1 MAKRTAYATSARNSK
16 VIGSDSPST
25 TTFTCAVL
33 NPVALTFM
41 VTGTSRM
48 PGMPAVCAGIS
59 LPVISIVV
67 HWQDGCAPNTF
78 SGLSDVLASLKFPSS
93 NVCGATTPKSNP
105 AGMAI
110 TLALAAGAE
119 AARIGLPT
127 GLVKAEG
134 AGVCAVVGACANTTV
149 DCTNAADS
157 SAAIVFAHVRACA
170 WANTVNTKICIRVCI
185 FNFIWMLTFNC
196 DFNCDFIRGGI
207 LFNTA
212 AHS

>member
-1 MAKRTAYATSARNSK
+1 
-16 VIGSDSPST
+16 
-25 TTFTCAVL
+25 
-33 NPVALTFM
+33 
-41 VTGTSRM
+41 M
-48 PGMPAVCAGIS
+48 PGTPAVCAGIS

-119 AARIGLPT
+119 AARIGFPI
-127 GLVKAEG
+127 GFV
-134 AGVCAVVGACANTTV
+134 GVTTGACAVANALNKTTLI
-149 DCTNAADS
+149 
-157 SAAIVFAHVRACA
+157 SALIPYF
-170 WANTVNTKICIRVCI
+170 I
-185 FNFIWMLTFNC
+185 FKLAFNLGFIL
-196 DFNCDFIRGGI
+196 RKI

-212 AHS
+212 TRSRLRQI